1 MGWGDELMATGEAR
15 MLKQKYPN
23 HKILIHNGPSKE
35 MKFRREE
42 MFRNNPY

>member
-23 HKILIHNGPSKE
+23 HKILIQNDYFVRAN
-35 MKFRREE
+35 MRV
-42 MFRNNPY
+42 

>member
-23 HKILIHNGPSKE
+23 HKKTME
-35 MKFRREE
+35 KDFRQ
-42 MFRNNPY
+42 